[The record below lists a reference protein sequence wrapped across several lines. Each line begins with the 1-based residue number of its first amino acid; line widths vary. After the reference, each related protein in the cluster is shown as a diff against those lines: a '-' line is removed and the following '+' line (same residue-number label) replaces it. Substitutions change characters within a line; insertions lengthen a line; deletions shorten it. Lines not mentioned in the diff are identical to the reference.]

1 MRITIIIII
10 LTIQVS
16 CKNRN
21 ETNIKSENSAI
32 TELTKCNYNNEAITK
47 YHILTNKA
55 EIAICDGDFDR
66 ASKNYSLAFR
76 EIKKPFGPD
85 VYNAALSNQ
94 LSNNLVERNL
104 NLQLLINNSDDLSL
118 LKSIFVNT
126 YIDENLWNSFIEK
139 RTTEYDP
146 RLRNEFKA
154 IWERDQ
160 LFRPMYDTHD
170 DTIQVNR
177 MINMNRI
184 LSITDS
190 LGFPSQIEL
199 GFRKSLR
206 GQNHDVVLHHTSQR
220 RSGNKNIID
229 LEPILCKAV
238 NEGRFDPEQAISY
251 LHFQNDKDKRDFEV
265 YSNWQYKHHL
275 LPDSLNN
282 KIWLVNL
289 NKEKY
294 ERANEIRKKWNADQ
308 LYDIAIKSDFIARS
322 NIPFIFTSV
331 MTFIE
336 NMPTDL
342 TLEKALEQYKMAT
355 SDKKPFKAVYSID
368 ENEFRGNVSLQ
379 LKLRDIKA

>member
-94 LSNNLVERNL
+94 LSNNLDERNT
-104 NLQLLINNSDDLSL
+104 NLQLLINNSDDLSMR
-118 LKSIFVNT
+118 
-126 YIDENLWNSFIEK
+126 NSFIEK
-139 RTTEYDP
+139 RTAEYDS
-146 RLRNEFKA
+146 RLRNEFKS

-170 DTIQVNR
+170 DTIQANR
-177 MINMNRI
+177 IINMNRI

-199 GFRKSLR
+199 GFKKSLR
-206 GQNHDVVLHHTSQR
+206 GQNHDVVLVHTSQR
-220 RSGNKNIID
+220 RSSNKNIID

-265 YSNWQYKHHL
+265 YSTWQYKHHL

-308 LYDIAIKSDFIARS
+308 LYDIAIKSDFISRS

-342 TLEKALEQYKMAT
+342 TLEEALEQYKMTT
-355 SDKKPFKAVYSID
+355 SDKKPFK
-368 ENEFRGNVSLQ
+368 E
-379 LKLRDIKA
+379 K

>member
-32 TELTKCNYNNEAITK
+32 TKLTKCNHNNEAITK

-66 ASKNYSLAFR
+66 ASKNYSLAFK

-85 VYNAALSNQ
+85 VYNAELSNQ
-94 LSNNLVERNL
+94 LSNNLDERNL
-104 NLQLLINNSDDLSL
+104 NLQLLINNSDDLST

-139 RTTEYDP
+139 RTIEYDS
-146 RLRNEFKA
+146 RLRNEFKS
-154 IWERDQ
+154 IFERDQ
-160 LFRPMYDTHD
+160 LFRSMYDPVND
-170 DTIQVNR
+170 DTIQANR
-177 MINMNRI
+177 IINMNRI
-184 LSITDS
+184 LLITDS

-206 GQNHDVVLHHTSQR
+206 GQNHDVVLVHTSQK
-220 RSGNKNIID
+220 RSNNKSIID

-251 LHFQNDKDKRDFEV
+251 LHFQNDKDKRDFGA
-265 YSNWQYKHHL
+265 YPTWQYKHHL

-282 KIWLVNL
+282 KIWLPNL

-294 ERANEIRKKWNADQ
+294 ERANKIRKKWNADQ
-308 LYDIAIKSDFIARS
+308 LDDIATKSDFMSRS

-331 MTFIE
+331 MTFVE
-336 NMPTDL
+336 NMPTDF
-342 TLEKALEQYKMAT
+342 TLEEVLEQYKMTT
-355 SDKKPFKAVYSID
+355 SDKKPFK
-368 ENEFRGNVSLQ
+368 E
-379 LKLRDIKA
+379 K

>member
-32 TELTKCNYNNEAITK
+32 TEQTKCNYNNEAITK

-76 EIKKPFGPD
+76 EIKKPFGSD

-94 LSNNLVERNL
+94 LSNNLDERNL

-139 RTTEYDP
+139 RTTEYDS
-146 RLRNEFKA
+146 RLRNEFKS

-170 DTIQVNR
+170 DTIQANR
-177 MINMNRI
+177 IINMNRI

-206 GQNHDVVLHHTSQR
+206 GQNHDVVLVHTSQR
-220 RSGNKNIID
+220 RGSDKNIID

-265 YSNWQYKHHL
+265 YSTWQYKHHL
-275 LPDSLNN
+275 QPDSLNN

-308 LYDIAIKSDFIARS
+308 LDDIATKSDFMSKS

-331 MTFIE
+331 MTFVE

-342 TLEKALEQYKMAT
+342 TLEEALEQYKMTT
-355 SDKKPFKAVYSID
+355 SDKKPFK
-368 ENEFRGNVSLQ
+368 E
-379 LKLRDIKA
+379 K

>member
-16 CKNRN
+16 CKNRTEIN
-21 ETNIKSENSAI
+21 VKSESSTI
-32 TELTKCNYNNEAITK
+32 PELTKCDYNNESITK
-47 YHILTNKA
+47 YHFLTNKA
-55 EIAICDGDFDR
+55 EIAICAGDFDR
-66 ASKNYSLAFR
+66 ASTNYTLAFK
-76 EIKKPFGPD
+76 EIKKPFGSD

-94 LSNNLVERNL
+94 LSNNLDTRNL
-104 NLQLLINNSDDLSL
+104 NLQLLINNSDDLSSI
-118 LKSIFVNT
+118 KPIFVKT
-126 YIDENLWNSFIEK
+126 YIDAPLWNSFIEK
-139 RTTEYDP
+139 RTAEYDS
-146 RLRNEFKA
+146 RLRNEFKS

-160 LFRPMYDTHD
+160 LFRQMYDTHD
-170 DTIQVNR
+170 DTIQANR
-177 MINMNRI
+177 VINMNRI

-206 GQNHDVVLHHTSQR
+206 GQNHDVVLVHTSQR
-220 RSGNKNIID
+220 RSSNKNIID

-238 NEGRFDPEQAISY
+238 SEGRFDPEQAISY

-265 YSNWQYKHHL
+265 YSTWQYRHHL

-282 KIWLVNL
+282 KIWLANL

-294 ERANEIRKKWNADQ
+294 ERANDIRKKWNADQ
-308 LYDIAIKSDFIARS
+308 LDDIATKSDFNSRS

-342 TLEKALEQYKMAT
+342 TLEKAMEQYKMAT
-355 SDKKPFKAVYSID
+355 SDKKPFK
-368 ENEFRGNVSLQ
+368 E
-379 LKLRDIKA
+379 K

>member
-1 MRITIIIII
+1 M
-10 LTIQVS
+10 LTILVS

-21 ETNIKSENSAI
+21 ETNSKSEKSAI
-32 TELTKCNYNNEAITK
+32 TELTKCNYKNEAITK
-47 YHILTNKA
+47 YHLLTNKA
-55 EIAICDGDFDR
+55 EIAICDGDFGS
-66 ASKNYSLAFR
+66 ASNYYSLAFR

-94 LSNNLVERNL
+94 FSNNLDERNL
-104 NLQLLINNSDDLSL
+104 NLQLLINNSDDLST

-126 YIDENLWNSFIEK
+126 YLDENLWNSFIEK
-139 RTTEYDP
+139 RTTAYDST
-146 RLRNEFKA
+146 LRNEFKL
-154 IWERDQ
+154 IYERDQ

-170 DTIQVNR
+170 DTIQANR
-177 MINMNRI
+177 IINMNRI

-199 GFRKSLR
+199 GYRKTLR
-206 GQNHDVVLHHTSQR
+206 GQNHDVVLVHTSQR
-220 RSGNKNIID
+220 RSSDKNIID

-251 LHFQNDKDKRDFEV
+251 LHFQNDTDKRDFEV
-265 YSNWQYKHHL
+265 YSTWQYRHHL

-294 ERANEIRKKWNADQ
+294 ERANELRKKWNADQ
-308 LYDIAIKSDFIARS
+308 LDDIATKSDFMSRS

-331 MTFIE
+331 MTFVE
-336 NMPTDL
+336 NMPTEL
-342 TLEKALEQYKMAT
+342 TLEEALEQYKMNT
-355 SDKKPFKAVYSID
+355 SDKKPFK
-368 ENEFRGNVSLQ
+368 E
-379 LKLRDIKA
+379 K

>member
-1 MRITIIIII
+1 MRITIIIVI

-16 CKNRN
+16 CKKGN
-21 ETNIKSENSAI
+21 ETNIKSENSTI
-32 TELTKCNYNNEAITK
+32 TELTKCNCNNEAITK

-76 EIKKPFGPD
+76 EIKKPFGHD

-94 LSNNLVERNL
+94 LSKNLDERNL
-104 NLQLLINNSDDLSL
+104 NLQLLINNSEDLSM

-139 RTTEYDP
+139 RTTEYDS
-146 RLRNEFKA
+146 RLRNEFKS

-160 LFRPMYDTHD
+160 LFRPMYDTHG
-170 DTIQVNR
+170 DTIQANR
-177 MINMNRI
+177 IINMNRI

-206 GQNHDVVLHHTSQR
+206 GQNHDVVLVHTSQR
-220 RSGNKNIID
+220 RSSDKDIID

-238 NEGRFDPEQAISY
+238 NEGRFDPEQAIAY
-251 LHFQNDKDKRDFEV
+251 LQFQNDKDKRNFEV
-265 YSNWQYKHHL
+265 YSTWQYRHPL
-275 LPDSLNN
+275 LPDSLNDQ
-282 KIWLVNL
+282 IWLVNL
-289 NKEKY
+289 NREKY

-308 LYDIAIKSDFIARS
+308 LDDIAIKADFISRS

-342 TLEKALEQYKMAT
+342 TPEEALKRYKMKT
-355 SDKKPFKAVYSID
+355 SDKKPFK
-368 ENEFRGNVSLQ
+368 E
-379 LKLRDIKA
+379 K

>member
-1 MRITIIIII
+1 MRIVVIIII
-10 LTIQVS
+10 LTFQLG
-16 CKNRN
+16 CKNSN
-21 ETNIKSENSAI
+21 KTNNKSKNTI
-32 TELTKCNYNNEAITK
+32 NTELTKCNCNNEVISK
-47 YHILTNKA
+47 YHNLINKA
-55 EIAICDGDFDR
+55 EIEICDGHFEK
-66 ASKNYSLAFR
+66 ASKYYLLAFR
-76 EIKKPFGPD
+76 EIKKPFGHD

-94 LSNNLVERNL
+94 LSNNLDERNI
-104 NLQLLINNSDDLSL
+104 NLQLLINNSDDLGL

-126 YIDENLWNSFIEK
+126 YIDENLWNSFLEK
-139 RTTEYDP
+139 RTTEYDS
-146 RLRNEFKA
+146 RLRNEFKS

-160 LFRPMYDTHD
+160 LFRPMYDTHG
-170 DTIQVNR
+170 DTIQANR

-206 GQNHDVVLHHTSQR
+206 GQNHDVVLVHTSQR
-220 RSGNKNIID
+220 RSKNKNIID

-251 LHFQNDKDKRDFEV
+251 LHFQNDKDKRNFEV
-265 YSNWQYKHHL
+265 YSTWQYKYHL

-289 NKEKY
+289 NKEEY
-294 ERANEIRKKWNADQ
+294 DRANKIRKKWNADQ
-308 LYDIAIKSDFIARS
+308 LDDIATKSEFISKS

-336 NMPTDL
+336 NMPTDF
-342 TLEKALEQYKMAT
+342 TLEKALKQYKIAT
-355 SDKKPFKAVYSID
+355 SDKQPFKV
-368 ENEFRGNVSLQ
+368 
-379 LKLRDIKA
+379 K

>member
-1 MRITIIIII
+1 MRIAIIIII

-21 ETNIKSENSAI
+21 ETNIESENSAT
-32 TELTKCNYNNEAITK
+32 TELTKCNYKNDTITK
-47 YHILTNKA
+47 YHILINKA
-55 EIAICDGDFDR
+55 EIAICNGDFDS

-94 LSNNLVERNL
+94 FSNNLDERNL
-104 NLQLLINNSDDLSL
+104 NLQLLINNSDDLST

-126 YIDENLWNSFIEK
+126 YIDENLWNSLVEK
-139 RTTEYDP
+139 RTTEYDV
-146 RLRNEFKA
+146 RLRNEFKS
-154 IWERDQ
+154 IFERDQ
-160 LFRPMYDTHD
+160 LFRPMYETHD
-170 DTIQVNR
+170 DTIQANR
-177 MINMNRI
+177 IINMNRI

-199 GFRKSLR
+199 GFRNSLR
-206 GQNHDVVLHHTSQR
+206 GQNHDVVLVHTAQR
-220 RSGNKNIID
+220 RSSNKNIID

-251 LHFQNDKDKRDFEV
+251 LHFQNDKEKGNFEV
-265 YSNWQYKHHL
+265 FSTWQYRHHL

-282 KIWLVNL
+282 KIWLPNL

-308 LYDIAIKSDFIARS
+308 LDAIVIKSDFMSRS

-331 MTFIE
+331 MTFVE

-342 TLEKALEQYKMAT
+342 TLEEALEQYERAT
-355 SDKKPFKAVYSID
+355 IDKIPYKEK
-368 ENEFRGNVSLQ
+368 
-379 LKLRDIKA
+379 

>member
-1 MRITIIIII
+1 MRLTIIIIF
-10 LTIQVS
+10 LTIIAS

-21 ETNIKSENSAI
+21 ESNIYSENTSI
-32 TELTKCNYNNEAITK
+32 PELSKCNSNNEAIRK
-47 YHILTNKA
+47 YHGLTNRA
-55 EIAICDGDFDR
+55 ELAICDGDYDS
-66 ASKNYSLAFR
+66 ASNSYSLAFR
-76 EIKKPFGPD
+76 EIKKPFGAD

-94 LSNNLVERNL
+94 LSNNLDARNS

-118 LKSIFVNT
+118 LRSIFVNT
-126 YIDENLWNSFIEK
+126 YIDENLWNAFIDK
-139 RTTEYDP
+139 RTIEYDSV
-146 RLRNEFKA
+146 LRNEFKS

-160 LFRPMYDTHD
+160 LFRPMYETHD
-170 DTIQVNR
+170 DTIQANR
-177 MINMNRI
+177 RINMNRI

-199 GFRKSLR
+199 GFSKSLR
-206 GQNHDVVLHHTSQR
+206 GQKHDVVLVHTAQR
-220 RSGNKNIID
+220 RSRDKNIID

-251 LHFQNDKDKRDFEV
+251 LHFQNDKDKGDFEV
-265 YSNWQYKHHL
+265 YSTWQYRHHL

-289 NKEKY
+289 SKEEH

-308 LYDIAIKSDFIARS
+308 LDDIASKSDFLSRS

-331 MTFIE
+331 MTFVE

-342 TLEKALEQYKMAT
+342 TLEEALEQYKMNT
-355 SDKKPFKAVYSID
+355 SDKKPYKERNKY
-368 ENEFRGNVSLQ
+368 GG
-379 LKLRDIKA
+379 

>member
-1 MRITIIIII
+1 
-10 LTIQVS
+10 
-16 CKNRN
+16 
-21 ETNIKSENSAI
+21 
-32 TELTKCNYNNEAITK
+32 
-47 YHILTNKA
+47 
-55 EIAICDGDFDR
+55 D
-66 ASKNYSLAFR
+66 
-76 EIKKPFGPD
+76 
-85 VYNAALSNQ
+85 
-94 LSNNLVERNL
+94 ERNL

-139 RTTEYDP
+139 RTIEYDS
-146 RLRNEFKA
+146 RLRNEFKS

-160 LFRPMYDTHD
+160 MFRPMYVTHD
-170 DTIQVNR
+170 DTIQANR
-177 MINMNRI
+177 ILNMERI

-199 GFRKSLR
+199 GYRKSLR
-206 GQNHDVVLHHTSQR
+206 GQNHDVVLVHTSQR
-220 RSGNKNIID
+220 RSGDKNIID

-251 LHFQNDKDKRDFEV
+251 MHFQNDKDKGNFEV
-265 YSNWQYKHHL
+265 YSTWQYRHHL

-282 KIWLVNL
+282 KIWLPNL

-294 ERANEIRKKWNADQ
+294 ESANRIRKKWNADQ
-308 LYDIAIKSDFIARS
+308 LDDIATKSDFNSKS

-342 TLEKALEQYKMAT
+342 TLEEALEQYKMIT
-355 SDKKPFKAVYSID
+355 SDKKPFK
-368 ENEFRGNVSLQ
+368 E
-379 LKLRDIKA
+379 K

>member
-10 LTIQVS
+10 LTIQVG

-55 EIAICDGDFDR
+55 EIAICDGDFDK

-76 EIKKPFGPD
+76 EIKKPFGAD
-85 VYNAALSNQ
+85 VYNATLSNQ
-94 LSNNLVERNL
+94 LSNNLDERNL
-104 NLQLLINNSDDLSL
+104 YLQLLINNSDDLSL

-139 RTTEYDP
+139 RTTEYDSI
-146 RLRNEFKA
+146 LRNEFKS

-160 LFRPMYDTHD
+160 MFRPMYDTHG
-170 DTIQVNR
+170 DTIQANR
-177 MINMNRI
+177 IINMNRI
-184 LSITDS
+184 LSLTDS

-199 GFRKSLR
+199 GFKKSLR
-206 GQNHDVVLHHTSQR
+206 GQNHDVVLVHTSQKR
-220 RSGNKNIID
+220 GSDKNIID

-251 LHFQNDKDKRDFEV
+251 LHFQNDKDKGNFEV
-265 YSNWQYKHHL
+265 YSTWQYRHHL

-282 KIWLVNL
+282 KIWLPSL

-294 ERANEIRKKWNADQ
+294 ESANRIRKKWNADQ
-308 LYDIAIKSDFIARS
+308 LDDIATKSDFNSKS

-336 NMPTDL
+336 NMPTNL
-342 TLEKALEQYKMAT
+342 TLEEALEQYKMTT
-355 SDKKPFKAVYSID
+355 SDKRPFEKSKI
-368 ENEFRGNVSLQ
+368 R
-379 LKLRDIKA
+379 